1 LNDLLIFL
9 TMTGRPPLEE
19 IFAARRQAVSEL
31 YPIFLEL
38 PIVTMNN
45 LSLLTA
51 FPFGRANVKMIKH
64 ARCEQQNAR
73 LLYSAYFY
81 VGICLDRQTYIHS

>member
-1 LNDLLIFL
+1 
-9 TMTGRPPLEE
+9 MTGRPPLEE
-19 IFAARRQAVSEL
+19 IFAARRQAVCQL
-31 YPIFLEL
+31 YLIFL
-38 PIVTMNN
+38 TMSN